1 MPVETKNT
9 KEKYYSPSL
18 SVLITGKLKKYILH
32 LKMYEEYKMITD
44 TCARVVFEG
53 RFQTFEINACIF
65 N

>member
-1 MPVETKNT
+1 
-9 KEKYYSPSL
+9 
-18 SVLITGKLKKYILH
+18 
-32 LKMYEEYKMITD
+32 MYEEYKMIID